1 MGSSLRLQLLPVSA
15 KGVNCSTVRPESIR
29 GNNTHYLPC
38 TRSRRP
44 LKDLILFRPS
54 TMNHFRLVW
63 KMTCPMSIAGLMD
76 SPRSITISVDNTFIR
91 INKVITLFTFL
102 YRLKIKEYPLFDMI
116 MEEKST

>member
-1 MGSSLRLQLLPVSA
+1 MGSSLRLQLSA
-15 KGVNCSTVRPESIR
+15 KGVNCSIVRPD
-29 GNNTHYLPC
+29 
-38 TRSRRP
+38 RSGAITPTTSPIPALHIWP

-102 YRLKIKEYPLFDMI
+102 YRMKIKEYPLFDII